1 MIRHETDTV
10 TCPQGHTFGRDQL
23 SVRDGQFVCPVCDG
37 TQWATPRA
45 GAPWSSAAM
54 RAPIA
59 VLVVSLVLTFAETV
73 CTLGVGA
80 AYAGDHIGGSNW
92 LVVGSAVTFVGIALS
107 VGGLVRIGLE
117 LGSRQWRRSTLVAP
131 LAVVAAGQA
140 VVCAGALLAIGL
152 NAAFVSGNTVAAGWQ
167 LTDQIFSA
175 LAAGAL
181 AAAIGMAAAS
191 LRRPDPR

>member
-1 MIRHETDTV
+1 MIQHEADTV
-10 TCPQGHTFGRDQL
+10 TCPQGHTFGRAQL
-23 SVRDGQFVCPVCDG
+23 TVRDGQFVCPVCEG
-37 TQWATPRA
+37 MHWAPPRL
-45 GAPWSSAAM
+45 GAPWSAAAM
-54 RAPIA
+54 RAPIM

-92 LVVGSAVTFVGIALS
+92 LVVGSVVTFVGIALS
-107 VGGLVRIGLE
+107 IGGLVRVALE
-117 LGSRQWRRSTLVAP
+117 LGSRQWRRSSLVAP

-140 VVCAGALLAIGL
+140 VVCGGALLAIGL
-152 NAAFVSGNTVAAGWQ
+152 NAAFVSGSTVAAGWQ
-167 LTDQIFSA
+167 LADQIFSA